1 MYMISCGLGLSGI
14 ERARARRTDWRSSLL
29 IIVEARKLVSGD
41 SIVVLQVNKRKIKTF
56 LGRIR
61 GRVAE
66 NDELLFLHHRA
77 TVIMLYSCR

>member
-1 MYMISCGLGLSGI
+1 
-14 ERARARRTDWRSSLL
+14 
-29 IIVEARKLVSGD
+29 
-41 SIVVLQVNKRKIKTF
+41 VLQVNKRKIKTF

-77 TVIMLYSCR
+77 TVIMLYSRRIFGATNQRSCGSELTGTV